1 MEIKLFACTYPDF
14 GCGSRTEYILAVDED
29 MARNI
34 IRDKHGVRKNAK
46 GFYVSELPFVYAERI
61 WKKETRLVSSTAYRP
76 GLGHWDDSSYRQL
89 DVPYCSQ
96 CKKETSCGGD
106 FCPKCGAYFK
116 K

>member
-1 MEIKLFACTYPDF
+1 MSLVNIAKAGMFSAD
-14 GCGSRTEYILAVDED
+14 RAVKE
-29 MARNI
+29 
-34 IRDKHGVRKNAK
+34 
-46 GFYVSELPFVYAERI
+46 YAERI

-89 DVPYCSQ
+89 DVPYCSH